1 MPTIKKGKK
10 EEWGNHK
17 PVRFSS
23 DPRSTVDHIL
33 LEPISMHVK
42 YKKIIRSSL
51 DLQMA
56 NQGWATW
63 LSSVWSNWPI
73 KSTGVKVVV
82 HSDFSQAFDTVSLSI
97 LIW

>member
-42 YKKIIRSSL
+42 YK
-51 DLQMA
+51 
-56 NQGWATW
+56 
-63 LSSVWSNWPI
+63 
-73 KSTGVKVVV
+73 
-82 HSDFSQAFDTVSLSI
+82 
-97 LIW
+97 